1 MADNIDIKF
10 LDRRTIERYLRSGQI
25 DEKEYE
31 KYLKSLDDSAD
42 KAVPVE
48 TAMDDTD
55 FDDEED
61 EDEADEE

>member
-31 KYLKSLDDSAD
+31 KHLKSLDDAAD

-48 TAMDDTD
+48 TVMDDAD
-55 FDDEED
+55 FDDEAD
-61 EDEADEE
+61 EDDADEE

>member
-31 KYLKSLDDSAD
+31 KYLKALPDSAD
-42 KAVPVE
+42 KATPVE
-48 TAMDDTD
+48 TVMDDTD

-61 EDEADEE
+61 DETDDE